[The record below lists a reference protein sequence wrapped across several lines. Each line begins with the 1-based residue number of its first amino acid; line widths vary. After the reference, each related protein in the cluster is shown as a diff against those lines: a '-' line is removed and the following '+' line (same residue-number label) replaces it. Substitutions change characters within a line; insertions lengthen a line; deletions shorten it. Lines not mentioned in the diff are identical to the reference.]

1 MDNLLKT
8 CINVK
13 KVNKNF
19 KKTIYLNNGLQH

>member
-13 KVNKNF
+13 KVNKNL